1 MSTPV
6 KLPLFPL
13 QIVVFPEE
21 DLNLHIFEPRYR
33 QLIEDTEVLGQNFG
47 VPTVIDGRMLPIG
60 TEVELVEISKRYPSG
75 ESDIMTK
82 GRRLFRLEDYQP
94 KWGNKLYAAG
104 DVSWLEPD
112 MEEDPLVNHEIVLL
126 TREIYDRLGVD
137 REVSDPDEGFITYD
151 IAHFVGMTRELEYE
165 LLTLLDSHDRQQF
178 LLAHLKDIR
187 PRIDER
193 IDIRAKALL
202 NGHFNHLSPP
212 DF

>member
-13 QIVVFPEE
+13 QIVVYPEE

-33 QLIEDTEVLGQNFG
+33 QLIEDAEVLGQNFG
-47 VPTVIDGRMLPIG
+47 IPTVIDGRMLPIG

-94 KWGNKLYAAG
+94 KWGNKLYAG
-104 DVSWLEPD
+104 GEISWLDPD
-112 MEEDPLVNHEIVLL
+112 MEEDPIVNHEIVLL

-137 REVSDPDEGFITYD
+137 REVSDPDEGFVTYE
-151 IAHFVGMTRELEYE
+151 IAHFIGMTREQEYE
-165 LLTLLDSHDRQQF
+165 LLTLMDGHDRQQF

-193 IDIRAKALL
+193 IDIRARALM
-202 NGHFNHLSPP
+202 NGHFKHLSPP